1 MSRGPADHVPVLE
14 VVTSTDA
21 GGGPSQ
27 VLSLVSRLRNHGFAP
42 VVAGPA
48 GGTLVTV
55 FRDAGVEVIDVPT
68 DRLAPGAIGR
78 LVRVMRARGFRLVHT
93 HGKGAGLHGRLA
105 ARAVGIP
112 AVHTYHGIQ
121 CEGYA
126 APRRAMSL
134 ALERAL
140 ARLTAAVVCVAAAEH
155 AEATRLGVLSSGRA
169 RVVPNGVDIAALE
182 AGALDRGAA
191 RQALGLPSDAP
202 YVGAVARLD
211 PVKGLDVL
219 VRAIAQ
225 VPGTG
230 LVLIGAGPE
239 RARLAS
245 LAPPD
250 RVRFAGEI
258 VGAARLL
265 RAFDACVTASA
276 KEGMPLGVLEAMALG
291 RPVIAS
297 DIPAHREALGQ
308 DYPGLSA
315 RSPEAFATAIARVV
329 GEPGLAEALGA
340 RNRLRVNHF
349 DLDRMVDATVEVYRE
364 VLR

>member
-1 MSRGPADHVPVLE
+1 
-14 VVTSTDA
+14 
-21 GGGPSQ
+21 
-27 VLSLVSRLRNHGFAP
+27 VLSLSSRLRDHGFAP

-48 GGTLVTV
+48 GGTLAAV

-68 DRLAPGAIGR
+68 DRLTPGAIGR
-78 LVRVMRARGFRLVHT
+78 LVQVIRARGIRLVHT

-112 AVHTYHGIQ
+112 AVHTFHGIHF
-121 CEGYA
+121 EGYA
-126 APRRAMSL
+126 APKRATYL

-140 ARLTAAVVCVAAAEH
+140 ARLTAAIVCVSAAEH
-155 AEATRLGVLSSGRA
+155 AEAVRLGVLSAGRG
-169 RVVPNGVDIAALE
+169 RVVPNGVDIAAVE

-191 RQALGLPSDAP
+191 RQALGLTADGR

-219 VRAIAQ
+219 VQAIAQ
-225 VPGTG
+225 VPGSG

-245 LAPPD
+245 LAGAH

-291 RPVIAS
+291 QPVVAS
-297 DIPAHREALGQ
+297 DIPAHREVLGE

-315 RSPEAFATAIARVV
+315 RSPEAFARVITRV
-329 GEPGLAEALGA
+329 IGEPGLAEALGA
-340 RNRLRVNHF
+340 RNRLRANDF
-349 DLDRMVDATVEVYRE
+349 DLERMVEGTVKIYRE
-364 VLR
+364 LSR